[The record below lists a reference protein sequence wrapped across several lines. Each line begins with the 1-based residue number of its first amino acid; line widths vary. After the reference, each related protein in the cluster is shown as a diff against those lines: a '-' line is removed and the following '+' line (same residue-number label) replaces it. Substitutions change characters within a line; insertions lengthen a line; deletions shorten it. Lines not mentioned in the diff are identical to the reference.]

1 MWFEWSFQQ
10 PSVLGILSLLF
21 LITSIAIAIIII
33 LEKRSPFKTAAWV
46 LVLVLLPLIG
56 LIFYLF
62 FGQEYRKKKLFSR
75 RGLKALSR
83 YRSITSR
90 QLRTIQ
96 KSEYQLPSRIGHFK
110 KIIALLLNNSN
121 AIVTTGNKLTILN
134 NGKKTMDALFNALS
148 KARHHIHMEYYIIE
162 DDQTGNRL
170 KEILLERRNAGVEV
184 RIIID
189 DVGSWGLS
197 RKYIRDL
204 KQAGVDIYPFME
216 VRFPRL
222 TGKVNYRNHR
232 KIVIVD
238 GHTGF
243 TGGVNIADRY
253 IYGTKKLGP
262 WRDTHLQIEGDA
274 VACLQV
280 VFAADWFFVKGE
292 NLTGQRYFRP
302 FEENSGVPVQICASG
317 PDSDWDSI
325 SQAFFTAIASAR
337 KEVFIATP
345 YLMPTP
351 SIMTALKTAALGGI
365 DVRIIMPETPD
376 AILPKLVSFSYVEEL
391 LEAGVRIFLY
401 QKGFLHSKVLL
412 VDGNFATIGTTNL
425 DFRSLETNFE
435 INAFVYDEQFTR
447 HMSAFFKLDIRN
459 SREILLT
466 DWKKRPW
473 YKKSMESFAYLI
485 SPLF

>member
-238 GHTGF
+238 GHTGW
-243 TGGVNIADRY
+243 TGCPGSRSASIKPSVVCAHFRITCGLFFSCQVKNCRF
-253 IYGTKKLGP
+253 
-262 WRDTHLQIEGDA
+262 THL
-274 VACLQV
+274 
-280 VFAADWFFVKGE
+280 
-292 NLTGQRYFRP
+292 
-302 FEENSGVPVQICASG
+302 
-317 PDSDWDSI
+317 
-325 SQAFFTAIASAR
+325 
-337 KEVFIATP
+337 
-345 YLMPTP
+345 
-351 SIMTALKTAALGGI
+351 
-365 DVRIIMPETPD
+365 
-376 AILPKLVSFSYVEEL
+376 
-391 LEAGVRIFLY
+391 
-401 QKGFLHSKVLL
+401 HS
-412 VDGNFATIGTTNL
+412 
-425 DFRSLETNFE
+425 S
-435 INAFVYDEQFTR
+435 
-447 HMSAFFKLDIRN
+447 
-459 SREILLT
+459 
-466 DWKKRPW
+466 
-473 YKKSMESFAYLI
+473 
-485 SPLF
+485 

>member
-33 LEKRSPFKTAAWV
+33 LEKRSPFKTAAWI
-46 LVLVLLPLIG
+46 LVLVLIPLLG

-75 RGLKALSR
+75 RGLKALGR

-96 KSEYQLPSRIGHFK
+96 NSEYQLPPQIGHFK
-110 KIIALLLNNSN
+110 KIIALLLNNSS
-121 AIVTTGNKLTILN
+121 AIVTTGNRLTILN
-134 NGKKTMDALFNALS
+134 NGRKTMEALFNALS
-148 KARHHIHMEYYIIE
+148 QARHHIHMEYYIIE

-170 KEILLERRNAGVEV
+170 REILLERRKAGVEV

-197 RKYIRDL
+197 RKYIREL
-204 KQAGVDIYPFME
+204 KQAGIAIYSFME

-253 IYGTKKLGP
+253 VFGTKKLGL

-274 VACLQV
+274 VASLQV
-280 VFAADWFFVKGE
+280 VFAADWFFVRGE
-292 NLTGQRYFRP
+292 NLTGQAYFLP
-302 FEENSGVPVQICASG
+302 FREYAGVPVQISASG

-351 SIMTALKTAALGGI
+351 SILTALKTAALGGI
-365 DVRIIMPETPD
+365 DVRIIMPEIPD
-376 AILPKLVSFSYVEEL
+376 ALLPKWVSFSYVEEL

-401 QKGFLHSKVLL
+401 QKGFLHSKVML
-412 VDGNFATIGTTNL
+412 VDGSFATIGTTNL

-435 INAFVYDEQFTR
+435 INAFVYDEQFSR
-447 HMSAFFKLDIRN
+447 HMSAFYKVDLRN
-459 SREILLT
+459 SREILLNE
-466 DWKKRPW
+466 WKRRPW

>member
-10 PSVLGILSLLF
+10 PSVWGILSLSF

-46 LVLVLLPLIG
+46 LVLVLIPLIG

-75 RGLKALSR
+75 RGLKALGR

-96 KSEYQLPSRIGHFK
+96 KSEYQLPPQIGHFK
-110 KIIALLLNNSN
+110 KIISLLLNNSN
-121 AIVTTGNKLTILN
+121 AIVTTGNQLTILN
-134 NGKKTMDALFNALS
+134 NGKKTMEAVFNALS
-148 KARHHIHMEYYIIE
+148 QARHHIHLEYYIIE

-170 KEILLERRNAGVEV
+170 KEILLERRKAGVEV

-189 DVGSWGLS
+189 DVGSWGLG
-197 RKYIRDL
+197 RKYIREL
-204 KQAGVDIYPFME
+204 KQAGIDIYPFME

-238 GHTGF
+238 GQIGF

-292 NLTGQRYFRP
+292 NLTGQAYFRT
-302 FEENSGVPVQICASG
+302 FREYSGVPVQISASG

-325 SQAFFTAIASAR
+325 SQAFFSAVASAR
-337 KEVFIATP
+337 KEVFITTP

-351 SIMTALKTAALGGI
+351 SILTALKTAALGGI
-365 DVRIIMPETPD
+365 DVRIVMPEIPD
-376 AILPKLVSFSYVEEL
+376 ALLPKWVSLSYVEEL

-401 QKGFLHSKVLL
+401 QKGFMHSKVLL
-412 VDGNFATIGTTNL
+412 VDGNFATVGTTNL

-447 HMSAFFKLDIRN
+447 RMSAFLKLDIRN
-459 SREILLT
+459 SREILLNE
-466 DWKKRPW
+466 WRRRPW